1 MNKSFFRQAALFLL
15 AVGGAA
21 AYPYTVNL
29 TGYDDFVGGFSIGPG
44 VGLVYGYGG
53 GFGGSITNNTT
64 NQTSIATM
72 FCDDFAND
80 VVLGNSYAVN
90 VTPIPLTGTLANT
103 RFGGFGPSG
112 FTPVEDNLPA
122 GSPALNPGVAAK
134 IDDATALQRY
144 QMAAFLISN
153 YSFFD
158 TLPAQST
165 AYFSDSQDLGIQT
178 AIWAILDP
186 SNSPD
191 LAPSNLNNH
200 PVNNSGDIVSW
211 LNAAAAFVPTQ
222 QFLNSFAIVSDVNI
236 VNGQGGI
243 QEFIAAAPVPEPS
256 FYLVLAAGLAVVFW
270 AARRKR
276 QAA

>member
-1 MNKSFFRQAALFLL
+1 
-15 AVGGAA
+15 
-21 AYPYTVNL
+21 VNL
-29 TGYDDFVGGFSIGPG
+29 TGNDDFVGLFGISGPS
-44 VGLVYGYGG
+44 VETVYGYGG
-53 GFGGSITNNTT
+53 GFGASITNNTT

-80 VVLGNSYAVN
+80 VALGNSYAVN

-103 RFGGFGPSG
+103 RFGGFSPSG
-112 FTPVEDNLPA
+112 FTPVEDNLPV
-122 GSPALNPGVAAK
+122 GSPALDPGVAAA
-134 IDDATALQRY
+134 IDNATALQRY

-153 YSFFD
+153 YSFFN

-165 AYFSDSQDLGIQT
+165 AYWSDPQNLGIQS

-186 SNSPD
+186 TSSTY
-191 LAPSNLNNH
+191 LAPSNPNSN

-211 LNAAAAFVPTQ
+211 LNKAAAFAPTA
-222 QFLNSFAIVSDVNI
+222 QFLKSFAVVTDVN
-236 VNGQGGI
+236 VNTLTGQDGI
-243 QEFIAAAPVPEPS
+243 QEFLAAEPVPEPS
-256 FYLVLAAGLAVVFW
+256 FYVVLAAGLALVFW